1 MNRIDRLSAILIQLQ
16 SQRIVKAQDIADR
29 FGISLRTV
37 YRDIRSLEG
46 SGIPILGE
54 AGVGYSIMEGYRLPP
69 AMLTKEEASAFLTAE
84 KFIST
89 MTDNATREAYRSA
102 LFKIRSILRSEEQD
116 YLEDLEEN
124 IEVFPTN
131 AAPDN
136 RPKRRFMPSI
146 LNAISAKEVLAID
159 YVAAYNGKK
168 TEREVEPVG
177 VFFSSENWH
186 LIAWCRLR
194 KAYRDF
200 RIDRIL
206 KLTGCEEYFSQS
218 HPTLQEYLGRIAH
231 DRELHTS
238 VVSFSRVSSP
248 YAERQKYFNGFV
260 QQKEVGDRVEMTFLT
275 ISLIGLSRW
284 LLMFTN
290 QVEIVSPPELLD
302 LMKKQSQDLKT
313 HYL

>member
-16 SQRIVKAQDIADR
+16 SQRVVKAQDIADR

-46 SGIPILGE
+46 AGIPILGE

-69 AMLTKEEASAFLTAE
+69 AMLTREEASAFLTAE
-84 KFIST
+84 KFVST

-116 YLEDLEEN
+116 FLEDLEEN
-124 IEVFPTN
+124 IEVFPNN
-131 AAPDN
+131 AGIDG
-136 RPKRRFMPSI
+136 RPQRRFMPII
-146 LNAISAKEVLAID
+146 LNAISAKEVMYLE

-168 TEREVEPVG
+168 TEREIEPVG
-177 VFFSSENWH
+177 VFYTNDCWH
-186 LIAWCRLR
+186 MIAWCRLR
-194 KAYRDF
+194 EAYRDF
-200 RIDRIL
+200 RLDRIVEL
-206 KLTGCEEYFSQS
+206 RRREEFFKQT
-218 HPTLQEYLGRIAH
+218 HPTLQEYLAKIAE

-238 VVSFSRVSSP
+238 VVSFNRISSH
-248 YAERQKYFNGFV
+248 YADRQKYYNGFV
-260 QQKEVGDRVEMTFLT
+260 HQKEVGDKIEMTFLT
-275 ISLIGLSRW
+275 ISLDGLSRW

-290 QVEIVSPPELLD
+290 EVEILGPPELLA
-302 LMKKQSQDLKT
+302 LMKERSSDLKK